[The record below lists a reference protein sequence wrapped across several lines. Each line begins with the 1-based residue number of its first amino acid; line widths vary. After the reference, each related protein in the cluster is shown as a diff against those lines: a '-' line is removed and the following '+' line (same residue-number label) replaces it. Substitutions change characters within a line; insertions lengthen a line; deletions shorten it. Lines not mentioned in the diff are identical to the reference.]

1 MITFHAPEP
10 LVAGATMI
18 LGESV
23 AHHARVL
30 RLEPG
35 QRVRLSDGAGTT
47 SDGSIAR
54 IQKSSVSVDVG
65 EVTTHGPPRDLHVM
79 VPIGDR
85 DRMLWLAE
93 KMTEL
98 GVASWRPVM
107 YRRSRSVSPRGEGA
121 GFQNKARA
129 RAVSALEQSGAAWL
143 PVFYPDATLDRSI
156 AITPA
161 GTRLLLDPAGEPI
174 AGVAMS
180 EPVTIALGP
189 EGGLDP
195 AEREQLVAAGFRP
208 TSLGDNIL
216 RFETAAV
223 AGVAIV
229 GALLRDEHGKTKVDA

>member
-1 MITFHAPEP
+1 MITFHASEP

-35 QRVRLSDGAGTT
+35 QRVRLSDGAGITAV
-47 SDGSIAR
+47 GSIAR
-54 IQKSSVSVDVG
+54 IQKSSVSIDVG
-65 EVTTHGPPRDLHVM
+65 ELTTHAPPRELHVM

-85 DRMLWLAE
+85 ERMLWLSE

-121 GFQNKARA
+121 GFQNKART
-129 RAVSALEQSGAAWL
+129 RAVSALEQSGAPWL
-143 PVFYPDATLDRSI
+143 PIFYPDATLDRAI
-156 AITPA
+156 AVAPA
-161 GTRLLLDPAGEPI
+161 GTRLLLDPEGAPI
-174 AGVAMS
+174 ASVAMH

-195 AEREQLVAAGFRP
+195 AEREQLVGAGFR
-208 TSLGDNIL
+208 TISLGDNIL
-216 RFETAAV
+216 RFETAAI
-223 AGVAIV
+223 AAVAIV
-229 GALLRDEHGKTKVDA
+229 HALLRR